1 MGRLDSLGYD
11 AGVTLLEWI
20 AIFSAAF
27 CGTVAGGLI
36 VALVVAGYIGAGF
49 RLQPPAP
56 RG

>member
-1 MGRLDSLGYD
+1 
-11 AGVTLLEWI
+11 VTLLQWI

-27 CGTVAGGLI
+27 CGTVAGGIL

-49 RLQPPAP
+49 KMTPP